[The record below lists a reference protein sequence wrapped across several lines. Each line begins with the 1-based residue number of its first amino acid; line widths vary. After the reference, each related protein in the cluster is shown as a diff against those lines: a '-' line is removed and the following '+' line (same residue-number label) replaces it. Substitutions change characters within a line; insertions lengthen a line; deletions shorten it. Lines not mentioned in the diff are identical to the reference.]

1 MGSFQDKWSSPQ
13 KQSFVDKLGDTFKP
27 KGSLKPRVE
36 MAVKRLQAQIG
47 KLDGMTQKLQERD
60 QKIFQKIVAAQ
71 QQHDTYSSKV
81 LSNELVEVRKVNKI
95 MTNAKMGLE
104 RIELRLTTFHDLGD
118 TVTTLMPT
126 IGLMNG
132 LKSSLVKFMPGA
144 DQEIGRMTEMLGGLM
159 TETFSSGSSFGVEES
174 TNAESDSIL
183 AEAAAV
189 AESQSGEQ
197 FPSVP
202 STGLEQFNVPTSE
215 SKFM

>member
-1 MGSFQDKWSSPQ
+1 
-13 KQSFVDKLGDTFKP
+13 
-27 KGSLKPRVE
+27 
-36 MAVKRLQAQIG
+36 
-47 KLDGMTQKLQERD
+47 
-60 QKIFQKIVAAQ
+60 
-71 QQHDTYSSKV
+71 
-81 LSNELVEVRKVNKI
+81 
-95 MTNAKMGLE
+95 
-104 RIELRLTTFHDLGD
+104 
-118 TVTTLMPT
+118 MPT

-159 TETFSSGSSFGVEES
+159 TETFSSSGSSFGVEES

-183 AEAAAV
+183 AEASAV

>member
-1 MGSFQDKWSSPQ
+1 
-13 KQSFVDKLGDTFKP
+13 
-27 KGSLKPRVE
+27 
-36 MAVKRLQAQIG
+36 
-47 KLDGMTQKLQERD
+47 MTQKLQERD
-60 QKIFQKIVAAQ
+60 QKIFQKNCRCSTT
-71 QQHDTYSSKV
+71 HDTYSSKV

-95 MTNAKMGLE
+95 MTNAKWAWRE
-104 RIELRLTTFHDLGD
+104 FELRLTTFHDLGD
-118 TVTTLMPT
+118 TVVTLMPT

-159 TETFSSGSSFGVEES
+159 TETFSSSESSSFGVSES

-189 AESQSGEQ
+189 AESQSGVQ

-202 STGLEQFNVPTSE
+202 SSGLEQFNVPTSE

>member
-1 MGSFQDKWSSPQ
+1 
-13 KQSFVDKLGDTFKP
+13 
-27 KGSLKPRVE
+27 
-36 MAVKRLQAQIG
+36 
-47 KLDGMTQKLQERD
+47 
-60 QKIFQKIVAAQ
+60 
-71 QQHDTYSSKV
+71 
-81 LSNELVEVRKVNKI
+81 

-159 TETFSSGSSFGVEES
+159 TETFSSSSSFGVEES

-202 STGLEQFNVPTSE
+202 STGLEQFNVPTGE

>member
-1 MGSFQDKWSSPQ
+1 M
-13 KQSFVDKLGDTFKP
+13 DKLGDTLKP

-47 KLDGMTQKLQERD
+47 KLDGMCQKLQERD

-71 QQHDTYSSKV
+71 QAHDTYSSKV

-159 TETFSSGSSFGVEES
+159 TETFSSSGSSFGVEES

-202 STGLEQFNVPTSE
+202 TTGMEQFDIPTSE